1 MSNRQIGTI
10 VLVIAM
16 FIVAISVLF
25 TNNLARSLQAEEQK
39 NMSVWADATQQLIVA
54 ENDADIDFYMSI
66 IEKNTTIPVYI
77 CDAEGKV
84 LASRNVGGKDL
95 STFHTASADRK
106 NFQLSTEKHHGP
118 LELKIDESTTQYIYW
133 DDSRLLTQLRYV
145 PYAQF
150 ALIFIFIAIAVITM
164 LTGQR
169 SEENLL
175 WVGLSKETAHQLG
188 TPISSLNAWQQ
199 LLAEAYP
206 NDEYVPQMKRDIDR
220 LQMIADRFQK
230 IGSEPELKEMNLIPV
245 VEDVVTYM
253 RSRISSRI
261 TIDDSSLQGVSR
273 NVYLNAPLL
282 KWVIENLLKNAVD
295 AISGEGTIS
304 LQIHEN
310 EHDVMLDI
318 ADNGKGI
325 DIKTQRHI
333 FEPGFTSKERGWG
346 LGLPLAKRIV
356 EQYHGGK
363 LLLKHSQPG
372 VGTTF
377 RIVLEKT
384 ENG

>member
-1 MSNRQIGTI
+1 MSNRQLGII

-16 FIVAISVLF
+16 VIVAISVLF
-25 TNNLARSLQAEEQK
+25 TNNLARSLQSEEQK
-39 NMSVWADATQQLIVA
+39 NMAIWADATRQLILA
-54 ENDADIDFYMSI
+54 EDDADIDFVSSI

-84 LASRNVGGKDL
+84 IASRNV
-95 STFHTASADRK
+95 
-106 NFQLSTEKHHGP
+106 EKESENLQILKSSNGDHHGP
-118 LELKIDESTTQYIYW
+118 IELKIDESTTQYIYW
-133 DDSRLLTQLRYV
+133 DDSSLLTRLRYV

-150 ALIFIFIAIAVITM
+150 ALIFIFIAIIVITM
-164 LTGQR
+164 LTAQR
-169 SEENLL
+169 SEQNRL

-199 LLAEAYP
+199 LLADKYP
-206 NDEYVPQMKRDIDR
+206 DDEYVPQMKRDIER
-220 LQMIADRFQK
+220 LQLIADRFQK
-230 IGSEPELKEMNLIPV
+230 IGSEPDLQAQNVVPV
-245 VEDVVTYM
+245 IESAVSYM
-253 RSRISSRI
+253 RTRTSSRI
-261 TIDDSSLQGVSR
+261 TIDDSALQ
-273 NVYLNAPLL
+273 NVKRTVMLNAPLL
-282 KWVIENLLKNAVD
+282 RWVFENLLKNAVD
-295 AISGEGTIS
+295 AITGEGTIS

-318 ADNGKGI
+318 SDTGKGI
-325 DIKTQRHI
+325 ESAAQRRI

-363 LLLKHSQPG
+363 LILKQSQPG

-377 RIVLEKT
+377 RIVLKKP

>member
-1 MSNRQIGTI
+1 MSNRQLGII

-16 FIVAISVLF
+16 VIVAISVLF
-25 TNNLARSLQAEEQK
+25 TNNLARSLQSEEQK
-39 NMSVWADATQQLIVA
+39 NMAIWADATRQLILA
-54 ENDADIDFYMSI
+54 EDDADIDFVSSI

-84 LASRNVGGKDL
+84 IASRNV
-95 STFHTASADRK
+95 
-106 NFQLSTEKHHGP
+106 EKESENLQILKSSNGDHHGP
-118 LELKIDESTTQYIYW
+118 IELKIDESTTQYIYW
-133 DDSRLLTQLRYV
+133 DDSSLLTRLRYV

-150 ALIFIFIAIAVITM
+150 ALIFIFIAIIVITM
-164 LTGQR
+164 LTAQR
-169 SEENLL
+169 SEQNRL

-199 LLAEAYP
+199 LLADKYP
-206 NDEYVPQMKRDIDR
+206 DDEYVPQMKRDIER
-220 LQMIADRFQK
+220 LQLIADRFQK
-230 IGSEPELKEMNLIPV
+230 IGSEPDLQAQNVVPV
-245 VEDVVTYM
+245 IESAVSYM
-253 RSRISSRI
+253 RTRTSSRI
-261 TIDDSSLQGVSR
+261 TIDDSALQ
-273 NVYLNAPLL
+273 NVERTVMLNAPLL
-282 KWVIENLLKNAVD
+282 RWVFENLLKNAVD

-318 ADNGKGI
+318 SDTGKGI
-325 DIKTQRHI
+325 ESAAQRRI

-363 LLLKHSQPG
+363 LILKQSQPG
-372 VGTTF
+372 IGTTF
-377 RIVLEKT
+377 RIVLKKP

>member
-1 MSNRQIGTI
+1 MI
-10 VLVIAM
+10 
-16 FIVAISVLF
+16 IVAISVLF

-39 NMSVWADATQQLIVA
+39 NMAIWADATRQLIMA
-54 ENDADIDFYMSI
+54 ADDEDIDFVSSI

-77 CDAEGKV
+77 SDAEGNI
-84 LASRNVGGKDL
+84 LASRNVKDKRL
-95 STFHTASADRK
+95 SDSAKLTPKD
-106 NFQLSTEKHHGP
+106 HHGP
-118 LELKIDESTTQYIYW
+118 IELKIDENTTQYIYW
-133 DDSRLLTQLRYV
+133 DDSSLLTRLRYV
-145 PYAQF
+145 PHAQF
-150 ALIFIFIAIAVITM
+150 ALIFIFIAIILITM
-164 LTGQR
+164 LTAQR
-169 SEENLL
+169 SEQNRL

-199 LLAEAYP
+199 LLADKYP
-206 NDEYVPQMKRDIDR
+206 EDEYVPQMKRDIER

-230 IGSEPELKEMNLIPV
+230 IGSEPDLQAQNVVPV
-245 VEDVVTYM
+245 IESAVSYM
-253 RSRISSRI
+253 RTRTSNHI
-261 TIDDSSLQGVSR
+261 TIDDNSMQ
-273 NVYLNAPLL
+273 NVERIVMLNAPLL
-282 KWVIENLLKNAVD
+282 RWVIENLLKNAVD

-304 LQIHEN
+304 LQMHEN

-318 ADNGKGI
+318 SDTGKGM
-325 DIKTQRHI
+325 DSATQRRI

-377 RIVLEKT
+377 RVILKKP
-384 ENG
+384 ENS

>member
-1 MSNRQIGTI
+1 
-10 VLVIAM
+10 M

-39 NMSVWADATQQLIVA
+39 NMSIWADATRQIIFA
-54 ENDADIDFYMSI
+54 DDDADIDFSSSI

-77 CDAEGKV
+77 CDEEGNI
-84 LASRNVGGKDL
+84 LASRNAKGEKLARAHNRLTPD
-95 STFHTASADRK
+95 
-106 NFQLSTEKHHGP
+106 KHHGP
-118 LELKIDESTTQYIYW
+118 IELKIDETTTQYIYW
-133 DDSRLLTQLRYV
+133 DDSSLITRLRYV

-150 ALIFIFIAIAVITM
+150 ALIFIFITIAVITM

-169 SEENLL
+169 SEENRL

-199 LLAEAYP
+199 LLADEYP
-206 NDEYVPQMKRDIDR
+206 ADEYVVKMKGDIER

-230 IGSEPELKEMNLIPV
+230 IGSEPALKPENLIPV
-245 VEDVVTYM
+245 VHNAVAYM
-253 RSRISSRI
+253 RARISNRI
-261 TIDDSSLQGVSR
+261 TIDDSCLVEVER
-273 NVYLNAPLL
+273 CVMLNAPLL
-282 KWVIENLLKNAVD
+282 QWVIENLLKNAVD
-295 AISGEGTIS
+295 AISGNGTIT
-304 LQIHEN
+304 LQLLEHEH
-310 EHDVMLDI
+310 EVMLDI
-318 ADNGKGI
+318 TDTGKGI
-325 DIKTQRHI
+325 DNKTQRRI

-377 RIVLEKT
+377 RIVLKKP
-384 ENG
+384 ENS

>member
-1 MSNRQIGTI
+1 MSNRQLGII

-16 FIVAISVLF
+16 VIVAISVLF
-25 TNNLARSLQAEEQK
+25 TNNLARSLQSEEQK
-39 NMSVWADATQQLIVA
+39 NMAIWADATRQLILA
-54 ENDADIDFYMSI
+54 EDDADIDFVSSI

-84 LASRNVGGKDL
+84 IASRNV
-95 STFHTASADRK
+95 
-106 NFQLSTEKHHGP
+106 EKESENLQILKSSNGDHHGP
-118 LELKIDESTTQYIYW
+118 IELKIDESTTQYIYW
-133 DDSRLLTQLRYV
+133 DDSSLLTRLRYV

-150 ALIFIFIAIAVITM
+150 ALIFIFIAIIVITM
-164 LTGQR
+164 LTAQR
-169 SEENLL
+169 SEQNRL

-199 LLAEAYP
+199 LLADKYP
-206 NDEYVPQMKRDIDR
+206 DDEYVPQIKRDIER
-220 LQMIADRFQK
+220 LQLIADRFQK
-230 IGSEPELKEMNLIPV
+230 IGSEPDLQPQNVVPV
-245 VEDVVTYM
+245 IESAVSYM
-253 RSRISSRI
+253 RTRTSSRI
-261 TIDDSSLQGVSR
+261 TIDDSALQ
-273 NVYLNAPLL
+273 NVERTVMLNAPLL
-282 KWVIENLLKNAVD
+282 RWVFENLLKNAVD
-295 AISGEGTIS
+295 AITGEGTIS

-318 ADNGKGI
+318 SDTGKGI
-325 DIKTQRHI
+325 ESAAQRRI

-363 LLLKHSQPG
+363 LILKQSQPG

-377 RIVLEKT
+377 RIVLKKP

>member
-1 MSNRQIGTI
+1 MI
-10 VLVIAM
+10 
-16 FIVAISVLF
+16 IVAISVLF
-25 TNNLARSLQAEEQK
+25 TNNLAHSLQAEEEK
-39 NMSVWADATQQLIVA
+39 NMAIWAEATQQLIVA
-54 ENDADIDFYMSI
+54 DDDADIDFYMSI

-77 CDAEGKV
+77 CDKDGNV
-84 LASRNVGGKDL
+84 LSSRNVQKGK
-95 STFHTASADRK
+95 RGVGK
-106 NFQLSTEKHHGP
+106 HGP
-118 LELKIDESTTQYIYW
+118 IELKIDEQTTQYLFW
-133 DDSRLLTQLRYV
+133 DDSHLLTRLRYV

-169 SEENLL
+169 SEENRL

-199 LLAEAYP
+199 LLADKYP

-230 IGSEPELKEMNLIPV
+230 IGSEPSLEEGDLIPV
-245 VEDVVTYM
+245 VQNAVAYM
-253 RSRISSRI
+253 RARISNRI
-261 TIDDSSLQGVSR
+261 TIDDSCLNNIQRTVL
-273 NVYLNAPLL
+273 LNAPLL
-282 KWVIENLLKNAVD
+282 QWVIENLTKNAVD
-295 AISGEGTIS
+295 AISGEGSITF
-304 LQIHEN
+304 QIHEN
-310 EHDVMLDI
+310 EHDVMLDVT
-318 ADNGKGI
+318 DTGKGI
-325 DIKTQRHI
+325 DNKTQRRI
-333 FEPGFTSKERGWG
+333 FEPGFTSKDRGWG

-363 LLLKHSQPG
+363 LLLKSSQLG

-377 RIVLEKT
+377 RIVLKKP

>member
-16 FIVAISVLF
+16 IIVAISVLF
-25 TNNLARSLQAEEQK
+25 TNNLARTLQDEEKK
-39 NMSVWADATQQLIVA
+39 NMSIWADATRQLILA
-54 ENDADIDFYMSI
+54 DNDADIDFVSSI

-77 CDAEGKV
+77 CDENGKV
-84 LASRNVGGKDL
+84 LASRNVEG
-95 STFHTASADRK
+95 SSAPQILK
-106 NFQLSTEKHHGP
+106 SSNQAHHGP
-118 LELKIDESTTQYIYW
+118 IELKIDESTTQYIYW
-133 DDSRLLTQLRYV
+133 DDSSLLTKLRYV

-150 ALIFIFIAIAVITM
+150 ALILIFITISVFVMTTA
-164 LTGQR
+164 QR
-169 SEENLL
+169 SEQNRL

-199 LLAEAYP
+199 LLADQYP

-230 IGSEPELKEMNLIPV
+230 IGSEPALQAENIIPV
-245 VEDVVTYM
+245 LQNAVAYM
-253 RSRISSRI
+253 RARISNRV
-261 TIDDSSLQGVSR
+261 TIDDSCLS
-273 NVYLNAPLL
+273 NVERVVMLNAPLL
-282 KWVIENLLKNAVD
+282 QWVVENLLKNAVD
-295 AISGEGTIS
+295 AISGNGSIVFQ
-304 LQIHEN
+304 LHEN
-310 EHDVMLDI
+310 EHDVMIDI
-318 ADNGKGI
+318 TDTGKGI
-325 DIKTQRHI
+325 DAKTQRRI

-363 LLLKHSQPG
+363 LLLKSSQTG

-377 RIVLEKT
+377 RIVLKKP

>member
-39 NMSVWADATQQLIVA
+39 NMAIWAEATQQLILA
-54 ENDADIDFYMSI
+54 DENADIDFVSSI

-77 CDAEGKV
+77 CDADGNI
-84 LASRNVGGKDL
+84 LASRNVQAGEERIGK
-95 STFHTASADRK
+95 
-106 NFQLSTEKHHGP
+106 HGP
-118 LELKIDESTTQYIYW
+118 IEIKIDEQTTQYIYW
-133 DDSRLLTQLRYV
+133 DDSNLLTRLRYV

-150 ALIFIFIAIAVITM
+150 ALIFIFISIAVITM

-169 SEENLL
+169 SEENRL

-199 LLAEAYP
+199 LLADEYP
-206 NDEYVPQMKRDIDR
+206 NDEYVPQMKRDIER

-230 IGSEPELKEMNLIPV
+230 IGSEPDLQQTDLIPI
-245 VEDVVTYM
+245 VEDAVVYM
-253 RSRISSRI
+253 RGRISSNI
-261 TIDDSSLQGVSR
+261 VIDDSRLQGVQR
-273 NVYLNAPLL
+273 VVMLNPPLI

-295 AISGEGTIS
+295 AISGKGSITFH
-304 LQIHEN
+304 IHEN

-318 ADNGKGI
+318 TDTGRGI
-325 DIKTQRHI
+325 DTKTQRRI
-333 FEPGFTSKERGWG
+333 FEPGFTSKDRGWG

-356 EQYHGGK
+356 EQDHGGK
-363 LLLKHSQPG
+363 LLLKQSQPG

-377 RIVLEKT
+377 RIVLKKT
-384 ENG
+384 ENS

>member
-1 MSNRQIGTI
+1 MSNRQIGTT

-16 FIVAISVLF
+16 IIVAISVLF
-25 TNNLARSLQAEEQK
+25 TNNLARTLQDEEKK
-39 NMSVWADATQQLIVA
+39 NMSIWADATRQLILA
-54 ENDADIDFYMSI
+54 DNDADIDFVSSI

-77 CDAEGKV
+77 CDENGNV
-84 LASRNVGGKDL
+84 IASRNADEKKL
-95 STFHTASADRK
+95 SIV
-106 NFQLSTEKHHGP
+106 NYQLSTDKHHGP
-118 LELKIDESTTQYIYW
+118 IELKIDESTTQYIYW
-133 DDSRLLTQLRYV
+133 DDSSLLTKLRYV

-150 ALIFIFIAIAVITM
+150 ALILIFITISVFVMTTA
-164 LTGQR
+164 QR
-169 SEENLL
+169 SEQNHL

-199 LLAEAYP
+199 LLADQYP

-230 IGSEPELKEMNLIPV
+230 IGSEPALQAENIIPV
-245 VEDVVTYM
+245 LQNAVAYM
-253 RSRISSRI
+253 RARISNRV
-261 TIDDSSLQGVSR
+261 TIDDSCLS
-273 NVYLNAPLL
+273 NVERVVMLNAPLL
-282 KWVIENLLKNAVD
+282 QWVVENLLKNAVD
-295 AISGEGTIS
+295 AISGNGSIVFQ
-304 LQIHEN
+304 LHEN
-310 EHDVMLDI
+310 EHDVMIDI
-318 ADNGKGI
+318 ADTGKGI
-325 DIKTQRHI
+325 DAKTQRRI

-363 LLLKHSQPG
+363 LLLKSSQTG

-377 RIVLEKT
+377 RIVLKKP

>member
-25 TNNLARSLQAEEQK
+25 TNNLARQLQLEEQK
-39 NMSVWADATQQLIVA
+39 NMGIWADATQQLILA
-54 ENDADIDFYMSI
+54 DNDADIDFVSSI

-77 CDAEGKV
+77 CDEEGKV
-84 LASRNVGGKDL
+84 LASRNVPEGKSSNL
-95 STFHTASADRK
+95 QIFKSSG
-106 NFQLSTEKHHGP
+106 QHGP
-118 LELKIDESTTQYIYW
+118 IELKIDESTTQYIYW
-133 DDSRLLTQLRYV
+133 DDSRLLTSLRYV

-150 ALIFIFIAIAVITM
+150 ALILIFITIAVFVMT
-164 LTGQR
+164 TAQR
-169 SEENLL
+169 SEQNRL

-199 LLAEAYP
+199 LLADKYP
-206 NDEYVPQMKRDIDR
+206 NDEFVPQMKRDIDR

-230 IGSEPELKEMNLIPV
+230 IGSEPALQAENLIPV
-245 VEDVVTYM
+245 VQNAVTYM
-253 RSRISSRI
+253 RARTSSRI
-261 TIDDSSLQGVSR
+261 VIDDTCLNGVER
-273 NVYLNAPLL
+273 IVQLNAPLL
-282 KWVIENLLKNAVD
+282 QWVIENLLKNSID
-295 AISGEGTIS
+295 AITGEGKIS
-304 LQIHEN
+304 MQLHEN

-318 ADNGKGI
+318 TDTGKGI
-325 DIKTQRHI
+325 DSAIQRRI
-333 FEPGFTSKERGWG
+333 FDPGFTSKDRGWG

-363 LLLKHSQPG
+363 LLLKHTQVG

-377 RIVLEKT
+377 RIVLKKP
-384 ENG
+384 ENS